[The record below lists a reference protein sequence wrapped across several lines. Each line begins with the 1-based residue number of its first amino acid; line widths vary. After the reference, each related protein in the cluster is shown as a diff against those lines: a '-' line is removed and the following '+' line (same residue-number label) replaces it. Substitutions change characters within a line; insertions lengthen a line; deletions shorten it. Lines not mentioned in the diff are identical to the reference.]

1 MTKYDLLILA
11 DEKDYNKVSVC
22 IDQCRKHLQPAP
34 TEIHVISPSL
44 MNLGIE
50 IKQHR
55 DADVLPFTKDVIN
68 YRRQGWIWKMF
79 VNLFQE
85 VTPHQYYLVVDAD
98 LFFLKDIELF
108 DEDGCPKFFIS
119 NRQNVHKP
127 FLDCMTDLYDILPQ
141 VDYSF
146 IIDFMMFDRYRLD
159 WIMGNRGWTAES
171 MLAHINDQLGPEY
184 KFCDYDHYGHLT
196 AKHFPQ
202 FLRTEHLHTNMYGH
216 HNVDWPADKIRQL
229 IEHNTGEYDL
239 ITTHTWL

>member
-34 TEIHVISPSL
+34 TEIHIISPTL

-50 IKQHR
+50 ITQHR

-98 LFFLKDIELF
+98 LFFLRDIELF
-108 DEDGCPKFFIS
+108 DHGHPKFFIS

-127 FLDCMTDLYDILPQ
+127 FLDCMEDVFGIKPQ

-146 IIDFMMFDRYRLD
+146 IIDFMMFDRDFLY
-159 WIMGNRGWTAES
+159 WIMEQQGWNPES
-171 MLAHINDQLGPEY
+171 LMEYVNPKLGPEY
-184 KFCDYDHYGHLT
+184 KFCDYEPYGHLS
-196 AKHFPQ
+196 AKHWPQ
-202 FLRTEHLHTNMYGH
+202 SFKIEHLHTNMYGH
-216 HNVDWPADKIRQL
+216 HNVDWNPERIRHL
-229 IEHNTGEYDL
+229 IDHNTGEFDL